1 MDEPFLGPRKRL
13 SSQFSPALFQI
24 PEEAPAKTPELSPRL
39 ASSHSS
45 IKERLI
51 YGSPDASPGSQFV
64 WLDYDFSLEQSSKQA
79 EERLLSKDNE
89 DVCTCANDSI
99 EKGRSLKRSDVISFD
114 DSFMDTRI
122 IGSES
127 SRERHFADLTTLD
140 LAASPRYRPSVMW
153 PTGARTLVADR
164 ESGKMEL
171 DKDLDSQSHSI
182 PIHPDSPTSKT
193 NSECQTC
200 TKKQFHRSRT
210 APAMTVMGEMG
221 EKVEPH
227 AAHGATMLPSSAVSI
242 SVVAQACIGLLLYL
256 AVGVA
261 IYTWKDEDFSG
272 TVTHDFVDAIYFCI
286 VTMCTIGY
294 GDITPT
300 TPFAKLFS
308 CVFVL
313 VGFGFIDILLSGMV
327 NYVLDSQE
335 ALLLHAVAAGHHVTA
350 KKYLVDIKKG
360 RMRIRLK
367 VALAFGVVVVC
378 IGVGTFV
385 LHYLETLGWL
395 DSFYLACMSVT
406 TVGYGDHAFKTLPGR
421 LFASIWLLVS
431 TLAVARSFLYLAEAR
446 IDKRHRLIAK
456 LVLEKEMTLG
466 DLVAAD
472 LDNDGCVS
480 KSDFVVYKLKQMG
493 KIYEKDVMDICT
505 QFNRLDM
512 ENSGKI
518 TLSCL
523 INLHEASG
531 AALAK

>member
-1 MDEPFLGPRKRL
+1 MEEPLLGSRKRP
-13 SSQFSPALFQI
+13 SSLFSSALFQI
-24 PEEAPAKTPELSPRL
+24 PEEAPAKNPKITPIMSPN
-39 ASSHSS
+39 ASS

-51 YGSPDASPGSQFV
+51 FGSPDASPGSQFV
-64 WLDYDFSLEQSSKQA
+64 WLDYAFSPEQSSNEAEKRFSLE
-79 EERLLSKDNE
+79 DNE
-89 DVCTCANDSI
+89 DVCMCANYTSETSGSI
-99 EKGRSLKRSDVISFD
+99 KGSDIRNFD
-114 DSFMDTRI
+114 DSFMDNRI
-122 IGSES
+122 IGSGNS
-127 SRERHFADLTTLD
+127 GMRLNADLTRVD
-140 LAASPRYRPSVMW
+140 LAASPRYRPLSLRSMG
-153 PTGARTLVADR
+153 PRAFLEGR
-164 ESGKMEL
+164 ESDKTAIGK
-171 DKDLDSQSHSI
+171 DVDNQSHNI
-182 PIHPDSPTSKT
+182 PISLEAPISKT
-193 NSECQTC
+193 NAECQTC

-210 APAMTVMGEMG
+210 APAMTVMED
-221 EKVEPH
+221 KAQPH
-227 AAHGATMLPSSAVSI
+227 ATHGSTPSPSSAVSI
-242 SVVAQACIGLLLYL
+242 SVVTQAFIGLLVYL

-261 IYTWKDEDFSG
+261 IYTWKDDNFSG
-272 TVTHDFVDAIYFCI
+272 TSTHNIVDAIYFCI

-335 ALLLHAVAAGHHVTA
+335 ALLLSAVAAGHHETA
-350 KKYLVDIKKG
+350 KNYLVDIKKG

-367 VALAFGVVVVC
+367 VALAFGVVIMC

-385 LHYLETLGWL
+385 MHFLETLGWL

-406 TVGYGDHAFKTLPGR
+406 TVGYGDHAFTTLSGR
-421 LFASIWLLVS
+421 LFASVWLLVS

-446 IDKRHRLIAK
+446 IDRRHRLIAK
-456 LVLEKEMTLG
+456 LVLQKEMTIG

-493 KIYEKDVMDICT
+493 KIEEKDILEVCK
-505 QFNRLDM
+505 QFNRLDTD
-512 ENSGKI
+512 NSGKI

-523 INLHEASG
+523 INLHEASTSS
-531 AALAK
+531 K